1 MLNVEIPS
9 LLMSEAN
16 RKSRQPIW
24 LKLSVLSLLLFSS
37 GLTITAC
44 RQSEQETE
52 PSEVIEQ
59 ETENKTSEEPLSEAE
74 RKYQQEGIDTTD
86 DDDVE

>member
-1 MLNVEIPS
+1 
-9 LLMSEAN
+9 MSEAN

-44 RQSEQETE
+44 KESETETE
-52 PSEVIEQ
+52 PSQVIEQ
-59 ETENKTSEEPLSEAE
+59 EAENKDSEQPLSEAE
-74 RKYQQEGIDTTD
+74 QKYQQEGIDTTD